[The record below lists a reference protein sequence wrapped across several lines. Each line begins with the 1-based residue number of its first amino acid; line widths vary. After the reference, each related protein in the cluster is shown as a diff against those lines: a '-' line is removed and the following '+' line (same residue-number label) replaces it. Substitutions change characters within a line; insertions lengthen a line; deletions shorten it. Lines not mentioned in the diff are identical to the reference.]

1 VGRNRSKRCS
11 LTGAA
16 GCGGFTLLE
25 VLVSLAL
32 LGIALTVIL
41 QIFSANLRNI
51 SSAEDSVNASAMAS
65 ARMREIVDTGALTE
79 DQWVETTPEG
89 YNLDVSVSEYMKDR
103 TNNLPVKLMQ
113 VDLTIHWMKG
123 AREKSLTLRTVK
135 TVTRS

>member
-1 VGRNRSKRCS
+1 VERSIAKRLSVTGVPGR
-11 LTGAA
+11 
-16 GCGGFTLLE
+16 GGFTLLE

-32 LGIALTVIL
+32 LGIALTVVL

-51 SSAEDSVNASAMAS
+51 ASAEDYVSASARAS

-79 DQWVETTPEG
+79 DKWAETTAEG

-103 TNNLPVKLMQ
+103 TDNLPVKLMQ

-135 TVTRS
+135 TVDRS

>member
-1 VGRNRSKRCS
+1 MGRNRSKRCS